1 MEVTRALAKRI
12 ALVPEPSVRLNKSI
26 TMLGMQAAGVYSGLL
41 LEGAL
46 GALAHSSHNEH
57 REKLFE
63 AQRQQ
68 GLKGYLDMRD
78 GPFQPEPM
86 GPRSAKGRQKK
97 AGK

>member
-1 MEVTRALAKRI
+1 M
-12 ALVPEPSVRLNKSI
+12 
-26 TMLGMQAAGVYSGLL
+26 GMQAAGVYSGLL

-46 GALAHSSHNEH
+46 AHSSHNEF

-63 AQRQQ
+63 AQRQH

-86 GPRSAKGRQKK
+86 GPRSAKARRKRNG
-97 AGK
+97 